1 MGRGR
6 LILFNF
12 IGIIVVIA
20 LLAGGAYYYYQS
32 TNYLKTD
39 DAKVSAD
46 MIPVVATTSG
56 KLVDWT
62 AEEGDKVSKD
72 DLLGKISDGK
82 TTIPVTAPDK
92 GTVIKNQVRKN
103 QIVQAG
109 QTLAQTADMNHLYIV
124 ANIEE
129 TDIKDIEKG
138 DKVTITVDGDPNS
151 TFDGKVEEI
160 GYATNSVFSLLPE
173 QNSSGNYTK
182 VTQKIP
188 VKISIKDPSDKVLP
202 GMNAEVK
209 ISK

>member
-1 MGRGR
+1 MARGR
-6 LILFNF
+6 LVLLNLV
-12 IGIIVVIA
+12 GIIVVIL
-20 LLAGGAYYYYQS
+20 LLAGGAYYYYQT

-46 MIPVVATTSG
+46 MVPVVATTSG

-62 AEEGDKVSKD
+62 GEEGDKVLKD

-82 TTIPVTAPDK
+82 TTIPVTSPEK
-92 GTVIKNQVRKN
+92 GTIIKNQVQKN

-109 QTLAQTADMNHLYIV
+109 QTLAQTADLSHLYIV
-124 ANIEE
+124 ANIKE
-129 TDIKDIEKG
+129 TDLKDIEKG
-138 DKVTITVDGDPNS
+138 DKVTITVDGDPNT
-151 TFDGKVEEI
+151 TFDGKVEKI

-182 VTQKIP
+182 VTQKVP